1 MSRATKKQKT
11 GEPMDIETVKETV
24 VPAAQEIAAA
34 VKQGVPP
41 SNKQIEGVIDSAQ
54 QFLDTK
60 QSELPPAASKAVGD
74 LSQVLED
81 TKEFIREK
89 NPDEALQKTIVHA
102 KAATEAIS
110 STAASEMMPKSEEW
124 SSEISET
131 AKEVFESSTNFARQL
146 VTSGEFRRLLIDLIN
161 VVENLVWRVQ
171 STTEEKTNEAPSIA
185 KALKTDIAQEKNPL
199 EEGLPRTQ
207 IAAQELKDKLQYALR
222 DESSFTDEE
231 RRLIRERFRD
241 VLLRIKKN
249 NQFQKSIHSL
259 SSLFNYLKSELS
271 ETLDKAT
278 DDSQAKY
285 NFDKMTNEAGKFL
298 QRFASKDALNRFYN
312 NLTGFVNTISKDQ
325 DFDQLLQELRGLF
338 NDALEN
344 PEILLQDQGYIERAE
359 SALKRL
365 RAKLAGMG
373 DSVYLSNL
381 SYNAQEIINSI
392 MDDPL
397 RQKLASDAQIL
408 VQNFFNYDE
417 KGTMQ
422 LNTELLNEMKALIVP
437 LLIEQLKWVPLP
449 RIQGSNETYDY
460 WFDNVVFSA
469 PDLVPDQIHIRLAS
483 EGDFDVKNLQTDNFR
498 TFIRVSAE
506 GIKTTL
512 NDVQFWFRRK
522 TFPKTEDTGFAT
534 LDITQGNG
542 IKVDLIISVSQGTDP
557 FQVRRVDVSIDGMS
571 LQVADTKHDW
581 LYNTL
586 SSLFAGVIKTRIE
599 QGLKAGLQY
608 GADIANIQLNRIAY
622 KTYQE
627 VSSAAQTSVMQQA
640 SY

>member
-1 MSRATKKQKT
+1 
-11 GEPMDIETVKETV
+11 
-24 VPAAQEIAAA
+24 
-34 VKQGVPP
+34 
-41 SNKQIEGVIDSAQ
+41 
-54 QFLDTK
+54 
-60 QSELPPAASKAVGD
+60 
-74 LSQVLED
+74 
-81 TKEFIREK
+81 
-89 NPDEALQKTIVHA
+89 
-102 KAATEAIS
+102 
-110 STAASEMMPKSEEW
+110 
-124 SSEISET
+124 
-131 AKEVFESSTNFARQL
+131 
-146 VTSGEFRRLLIDLIN
+146 
-161 VVENLVWRVQ
+161 
-171 STTEEKTNEAPSIA
+171 
-185 KALKTDIAQEKNPL
+185 
-199 EEGLPRTQ
+199 
-207 IAAQELKDKLQYALR
+207 
-222 DESSFTDEE
+222 
-231 RRLIRERFRD
+231 
-241 VLLRIKKN
+241 
-249 NQFQKSIHSL
+249 
-259 SSLFNYLKSELS
+259 
-271 ETLDKAT
+271 
-278 DDSQAKY
+278 
-285 NFDKMTNEAGKFL
+285 
-298 QRFASKDALNRFYN
+298 
-312 NLTGFVNTISKDQ
+312 
-325 DFDQLLQELRGLF
+325 
-338 NDALEN
+338 
-344 PEILLQDQGYIERAE
+344 
-359 SALKRL
+359 LKRL

-381 SYNAQEIINSI
+381 SYNSQEIINSI
-392 MDDPL
+392 MEDPL
-397 RQKLASDAQIL
+397 RQKLTSDAQIL

-422 LNTELLNEMKALIVP
+422 LNTELLNEMKSLIVP

-512 NDVQFWFRRK
+512 NDVQFWFRRN

-557 FQVRRVDVSIDGMS
+557 FQVRRVDVSIDGIN

-627 VSSAAQTSVMQQA
+627 VSSAAQTTVMQQA